1 MPVIVSPLPPLLE
14 AMEENL
20 HGHVAYVQ
28 RRTPVM
34 QVDDRADL
42 LLVESGLPCDSFN
55 KILRARLTE
64 ADADRRIAEAVGY
77 FRAVNRPFA
86 WWVGPGSRP
95 LDLERRLEEHGL
107 RAAESELGMALELAQ
122 LPAQVDAPAGL
133 EVRRVLTPADLDG
146 FLQVAASEPSDP
158 AVAAFFQSAAPL
170 LLEEDCPMRLFAGY
184 LEGTPAAISELFVG
198 GGVAGIHAVATRAEF
213 RGQGIGSLMTWTAAA
228 EGRRLGLPVATLQA
242 SEQGQG
248 VYARLGFH
256 ACCRFVEYQ

>member
-77 FRAVNRPFA
+77 FRAVNRPVA

-122 LPAQVDAPAGL
+122 LPAQVDAPA
-133 EVRRVLTPADLDG
+133 
-146 FLQVAASEPSDP
+146 
-158 AVAAFFQSAAPL
+158 
-170 LLEEDCPMRLFAGY
+170 
-184 LEGTPAAISELFVG
+184 
-198 GGVAGIHAVATRAEF
+198 
-213 RGQGIGSLMTWTAAA
+213 
-228 EGRRLGLPVATLQA
+228 
-242 SEQGQG
+242 
-248 VYARLGFH
+248 
-256 ACCRFVEYQ
+256 